1 MHNNCLEKH
10 EKTALKRACILHCA
24 FANKKYSQRGLKFFF
39 IFSQLGFLLC
49 SVTCINIHKNRK
61 YNNFAIIKISTVRL
75 MI

>member
-39 IFSQLGFLLC
+39 HFLPIRVSIVFS
-49 SVTCINIHKNRK
+49 NMHKDQKKRK
-61 YNNFAIIKISTVRL
+61 IQQYSYD
-75 MI
+75 